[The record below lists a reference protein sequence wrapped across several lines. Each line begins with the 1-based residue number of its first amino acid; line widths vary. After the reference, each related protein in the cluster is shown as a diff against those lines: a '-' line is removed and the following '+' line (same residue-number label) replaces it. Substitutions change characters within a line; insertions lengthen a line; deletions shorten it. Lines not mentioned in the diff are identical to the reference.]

1 MFNFSDFISNV
12 SAKNVL
18 HKQNLF
24 AKTEPSFLLSL
35 RFVFIVDKGDFMNSV
50 LKKTPNKLQSPEN
63 KKIKNLS
70 RKTFNLPDFY
80 HKDIFL
86 Q

>member
-1 MFNFSDFISNV
+1 M
-12 SAKNVL
+12 
-18 HKQNLF
+18 
-24 AKTEPSFLLSL
+24 
-35 RFVFIVDKGDFMNSV
+35 GDFMNSV

>member
-1 MFNFSDFISNV
+1 MFLQKTF
-12 SAKNVL
+12 L

-35 RFVFIVDKGDFMNSV
+35 RFVIAADKGDFMNSV

-63 KKIKNLS
+63 KQIKNLS